1 MAIQNAIFPAV
12 QLSNWVKHIRE
23 MPTITARWNDVLPDF
38 NQDAP
43 ASAWGLQ
50 IAPAGY
56 VAIPQKPQCCGIAH
70 IQLWEM
76 ARSEAIA

>member
-12 QLSNWVKHIRE
+12 QLSNWVKHTRDLS
-23 MPTITARWNDVLPDF
+23 TITARWNDVLPDF
-38 NQDAP
+38 YRDAP

-56 VAIPQKPQCCGIAH
+56 VTIGQRFQCCGIAH